1 MILKFL
7 AKPSS
12 LLKLA
17 VLFCAAFFVLGSAQA
32 QQINIGY
39 LDSQRIL
46 SDSLPAKQMLA
57 KLKQDFEK
65 RVTDLQDME
74 ARVKNAQAKLEKD
87 AAVMSDADRAKASR
101 DLNDMAKEF
110 QRKQRELQEDINQ
123 RRNEE
128 YEVVQNRVIK
138 VVKQVAEENKLD
150 LVVQAGGVAY
160 FNPRIDIT
168 DKVLKALNK

>member
-1 MILKFL
+1 MKFL
-7 AKPSS
+7 ANPSS

-17 VLFCAAFFVLGSAQA
+17 VLFCATVFAFNSAQA
-32 QQINIGY
+32 QQINIAY

-46 SDSLPAKQMLA
+46 SDSLPVKQMLA

-65 RVTDLQDME
+65 RVNDLQDME

-87 AAVMSDADRAKASR
+87 SQVMSDADRAKASR

-128 YEVVQNRVIK
+128 YEVVLQRVSK
-138 VVKQVAEENKLD
+138 VVKQVAEENKYD
-150 LVVQAGGVAY
+150 LVVQAAGTAY